1 MRSRSP
7 SFILATLVMGI
18 ALPAHSFTNW
28 ARTLPLTAAPSY
40 GGSMQTAVVKPRV
53 IYAEFKATQQPQQV
67 TVAAIINRYI
77 EEMDGG
83 IRPLGESNRI
93 TLRRI
98 QRHWLGAK
106 VAATLDKRD
115 IIDYCR
121 ERRKDVCPA
130 TINGDLTSLTS
141 ALKYAGSAWDECE
154 NVSDDAI
161 TDAKPF
167 LKKHDLLGK
176 STPRTRRPTADEK
189 LALET
194 RFAAQNLHPRTT
206 TDMVRV
212 SKWQHASSRRIGESC
227 ALLWRDWMPDEQT
240 ILVRKMKDP
249 KNRAKQKVVA
259 LPHDAQALLYAWA
272 YELDAKPLLRNEEPR
287 ILPFNSKTCSQRY
300 TLAKK
305 DLQRTHPTLFD
316 DLRMHDN
323 RAAAF
328 VRLLRK
334 GYTVEQIQKGV
345 SLHRNDKVL
354 KEHYLRIKAAELHA
368 GPLGMPLPERLSA
381 TRSAEA

>member
-1 MRSRSP
+1 VKYRNT
-7 SFILATLVMGI
+7 ILAATLMGI
-18 ALPAHSFTNW
+18 ALPAHSFTIL

-40 GGSMQTAVVKPRV
+40 GGSMQIAVAKPRL
-53 IYAEFKATQQPQQV
+53 IYAEFKAAQQPQQG

-106 VAATLDKRD
+106 VAAALDKRD

-141 ALKYAGSAWDECE
+141 ALKYAGSAWDDCE
-154 NVSDDAI
+154 GVSDDAI

-272 YELDAKPLLRNEEPR
+272 LRARREAGAA
-287 ILPFNSKTCSQRY
+287 QRRAAHPAVQ
-300 TLAKK
+300 LE
-305 DLQRTHPTLFD
+305 DLQPALHAREEGTADREPAPPRRSARPRL
-316 DLRMHDN
+316 
-323 RAAAF
+323 AARGGR
-328 VRLLRK
+328 RLLGR
-334 GYTVEQIQKGV
+334 GGDPV
-345 SLHRNDKVL
+345 HRARDDGDFPAHVHGA
-354 KEHYLRIKAAELHA
+354 EPVARGDEGAGIAA
-368 GPLGMPLPERLSA
+368 
-381 TRSAEA
+381 RSPQ

>member
-1 MRSRSP
+1 VGK
-7 SFILATLVMGI
+7 FADELAPKF
-18 ALPAHSFTNW
+18 ADAEDAPE
-28 ARTLPLTAAPSY
+28 RAA
-40 GGSMQTAVVKPRV
+40 G
-53 IYAEFKATQQPQQV
+53 
-67 TVAAIINRYI
+67 TVAFIIERYI
-77 EEMDGG
+77 AEMDGG

-106 VAATLDKRD
+106 VAAALDKRD

-121 ERRKDVCPA
+121 ERRKDVVPA

-272 YELDAKPLLRNEEPR
+272 YELDAKPDLRNDEPR

-305 DLQRTHPTLFD
+305 ELQIENLHLHDDRRDRGSRLVEEDGYSAEEAIQFTGHETTAIFQRTYMVLNPSLVAT
-316 DLRMHDN
+316 
-323 RAAAF
+323 
-328 VRLLRK
+328 K
-334 GYTVEQIQKGV
+334 GPV
-345 SLHRNDKVL
+345 SRRD
-354 KEHYLRIKAAELHA
+354 R
-368 GPLGMPLPERLSA
+368 PSD
-381 TRSAEA
+381 